1 MPHDSSVLAVANAMA
16 RQQCTAIV
24 THEPSDAA
32 SITGIVTARD
42 IVTKILAAEHCAD
55 GYEGADGLSREP
67 VFLRAM
73 TFDPVMALHESADLS
88 AILEEMQRR
97 RFR

>member
-1 MPHDSSVLAVANAMA
+1 MHDPAD
-16 RQQCTAIV
+16 R
-24 THEPSDAA
+24 A

-42 IVTKILAAEHCAD
+42 VVTKILAAESSAD

-73 TFDPVMALHESADLS
+73 TFDPVMALDESAELS
-88 AILEEMQRR
+88 SILEEMQRR